1 MIEADGDVLIL
12 GSGFGGC
19 LTALVLHQIG
29 WKPIVIDRSKHPRFA
44 IGESSTPASDLMLG
58 DLCARYSLSRLAPL
72 THYGTWKRTYP
83 EVTCGKKRGF
93 SYFEQPTHVDFTPHA
108 DHRNELLVAASA
120 DEAGADTHWFR
131 ADVDA
136 FFADEVRRA
145 GIPLLEETELTG
157 WHHDSDWTLTGTRH
171 AESVRVRGEF
181 VLDATGEG
189 RLLCRWLGIA
199 ETNQLLRT
207 NSRAVFSHFSGMKR
221 WEDVLADRGANHGE
235 HPFPC
240 DDAALHHLFDCGW
253 MYQLPFDN
261 GVTSAGFVIDSGRHP
276 LEESVA
282 PEAEWNDWL
291 ARYPAVAEQF
301 SSAKLA
307 PVPGR
312 ICRSGRLQR
321 RAARAAGRG
330 WALLP
335 HSAGFIDPFYSTGF
349 AHTMSGIEII
359 GELFERRKEGTSGDD
374 GWEEYSRRVLG
385 QLELIDLIVWNSFR
399 TFRNF
404 RLFTL
409 AAMFYFAAATTFER
423 ERLAGRSTGR
433 AAGVFMS
440 PEDREFRAV
449 VDWFSERLTAVLRQ
463 LPSERLGEHELV
475 DELEGELRERLRP
488 FNHVGLLDRS
498 ARNMYRYTATEK

>member
-1 MIEADGDVLIL
+1 MIDADGDVLIL

-19 LTALVLHQIG
+19 LAALVLQQIG
-29 WKPIVIDRSKHPRFA
+29 WKPVVIDRSKHPRFA
-44 IGESSTPASDLMLG
+44 IGESSTPASDMMLG
-58 DLCARYSLSRLAPL
+58 DLSVRYSLRRLAPL
-72 THYGTWKRTYP
+72 THYGSWKRTYP
-83 EVTCGKKRGF
+83 EVTHGKKRGF
-93 SYFEQPTHVDFTPHA
+93 SYFEQQSHADFAPHA

-120 DEAGADTHWFR
+120 DDEGADTHWFR

-157 WHHDSDWTLTGTRH
+157 WNHDSDWTLTGTRH
-171 AESVRVRGEF
+171 GEAVQVRGGF
-181 VLDATGEG
+181 VLDATGDG
-189 RLLCRWLGIA
+189 RLLCRWLGVP
-199 ETNQLLRT
+199 ETNHLLRT

-221 WEDVLADRGANHGE
+221 WENVLADRDANQSD

-261 GVTSAGFVIDSGRHP
+261 GVTSAGFVIDAGRNP
-276 LEESVA
+276 LDESVS
-282 PEAEWNDWL
+282 PEAEWNHWL

-301 SSAKLA
+301 SKAELA
-307 PVPGR
+307 PVPGC

-321 RAARAAGRG
+321 RAAQAAGPG

-349 AHTMSGIEII
+349 AHTMSGIEFI
-359 GELFERRKEGTSGDD
+359 GELFESRKRRTWDEDAWD
-374 GWEEYSRRVLG
+374 AYSRRVFG

-423 ERLAGRSTGR
+423 ERLAGRSTGCVR
-433 AAGVFMS
+433 GVFMS
-440 PEDREFRAV
+440 PDDREFREV
-449 VDWFSERLTAVLRQ
+449 VDWFSERLTVVLGQ
-463 LPSERLGEHELV
+463 LPSERKCEHASI
-475 DELEGELRERLRP
+475 DDLEQELRDRLRP

-498 ARNMYRYTATEK
+498 VRNMYRYTATAK